1 MRTIALGLLAVT
13 VAALAVA
20 EAAMQPTPA
29 DRVMLYTTFAGML
42 LATSV
47 LAFGA
52 LRFTRQAR
60 SLVSTIR
67 LVALAAVVVAG
78 GAVAVSAGTMFLSE
92 HDLRLV
98 LVALGLGMGLGLVL
112 AVAVASSLTSDLSSI
127 SSAAH
132 RVAAGDLTARSTVE
146 RGDELGEAAEAFDGM
161 AARLQA
167 AEIQRLRNDEERRR
181 LFAAIGHDLRTP
193 LTSLQAAIE
202 ALQDGVATDPARYLR
217 LMSKDVADLE
227 RLIEDLTLL
236 ARIDAG
242 RLELRPA
249 PFDLSELADEAVE
262 VLQPVA
268 AARGIEIRVDG
279 PGPLPVEADS
289 AALGRVLRNLLDN
302 AIRHSPPGGGVT
314 VELGV
319 EPDWVVASIVDD
331 GPGFAD
337 DMLDRAF
344 DAFVRGDEAR
354 RRDGGGSGLG
364 LAIAKGLIEGHGG
377 DIVIGEG
384 PGGRV
389 RLRLPSR

>member
-42 LATSV
+42 LATVV
-47 LAFGA
+47 LAYGA
-52 LRFTRQAR
+52 LRFTRRAR

-78 GAVAVSAGTMFLSE
+78 GAVAVSAGTMFLSD

-112 AVAVASSLTSDLSSI
+112 AVAVASSLTGDLSNL

-132 RVAAGDLTARSTVE
+132 RVAAGDLTARSAVK
-146 RGDELGEAAEAFDGM
+146 RGDELGDAAEAFDGM
-161 AARLQA
+161 AGRLQA
-167 AEIQRLRNDEERRR
+167 AEAERLRDDEERRR

-193 LTSLQAAIE
+193 LTSLQAALE
-202 ALQDGVATDPARYLR
+202 ALQDGVAPDPDRYLR

-236 ARIDAG
+236 ARIDGG
-242 RLELRPA
+242 RLELRPNQLD
-249 PFDLSELADEAVE
+249 FSELADEAVE

-268 AARGIEIRVDG
+268 AARGIEIRVEG
-279 PGPLPVEADS
+279 VRPLSVTADA

-302 AIRHSPPGGGVT
+302 AIRQSPPGGGVA
-314 VELGV
+314 VKLGI
-319 EPDWVVASIVDD
+319 EPGWVVATVTDQ
-331 GPGFAD
+331 GPGFTSELAA
-337 DMLDRAF
+337 RAF
-344 DAFVRGDEAR
+344 EPFVRGDDAR

-364 LAIAKGLIEGHGG
+364 LAIARGLVESHGG
-377 DIVIGEG
+377 DVTIEEG

-389 RLRLPSR
+389 RLRVPAR

>member
-1 MRTIALGLLAVT
+1 L
-13 VAALAVA
+13 
-20 EAAMQPTPA
+20 
-29 DRVMLYTTFAGML
+29 
-42 LATSV
+42 
-47 LAFGA
+47 
-52 LRFTRQAR
+52 
-60 SLVSTIR
+60 
-67 LVALAAVVVAG
+67 
-78 GAVAVSAGTMFLSE
+78 
-92 HDLRLV
+92 
-98 LVALGLGMGLGLVL
+98 
-112 AVAVASSLTSDLSSI
+112 
-127 SSAAH
+127 
-132 RVAAGDLTARSTVE
+132 
-146 RGDELGEAAEAFDGM
+146 
-161 AARLQA
+161 
-167 AEIQRLRNDEERRR
+167 
-181 LFAAIGHDLRTP
+181 
-193 LTSLQAAIE
+193 
-202 ALQDGVATDPARYLR
+202 
-217 LMSKDVADLE
+217 
-227 RLIEDLTLL
+227 
-236 ARIDAG
+236 